1 MKGMNMKKII
11 CILLSLL
18 MLLGLA
24 ACDGG
29 ETDTDAKNYV
39 FVSGNVTV
47 KLDDPAE
54 PILSALGEP
63 RQYSE
68 SPSCAFDGLDKVY
81 VYAGFKLQT
90 YPQNGKDFILSVE
103 LTDDSVAT
111 PEGIAIGAGKDQ
123 VITAY
128 GTPDSETDTALTY
141 KSDASKTTLQF
152 LLRDGKVTNIL
163 YQKVTE

>member
-11 CILLSLL
+11 CMMLSILTLFTFVSC
-18 MLLGLA
+18 G
-24 ACDGG
+24 DG
-29 ETDTDAKNYV
+29 EADTDAKNYV
-39 FVSGNVTV
+39 FVSGNVTI

-63 RQYSE
+63 RQYRE
-68 SPSCAFDGLDKVY
+68 SPSCAFDGLDKLY

-111 PEGIAIGAGKDQ
+111 PEGIAIGATKDQ
-123 VITAY
+123 VVTAY

-141 KSDASKTTLQF
+141 KSDSSKTTLQF

-163 YQKVTE
+163 YLRETE